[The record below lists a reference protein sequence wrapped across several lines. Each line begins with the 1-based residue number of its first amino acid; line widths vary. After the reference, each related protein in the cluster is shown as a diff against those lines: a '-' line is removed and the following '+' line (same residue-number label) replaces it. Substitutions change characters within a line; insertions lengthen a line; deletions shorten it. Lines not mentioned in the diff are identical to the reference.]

1 MLMNRY
7 RISRGVGKYVTLII
21 MSILVLVMIFPL
33 LMITLTSFKS
43 ESEYY
48 AGGPL
53 ALPKGI
59 DFTMLAYTWKSTD
72 YSRLLMNSII
82 ISLSAAFIAVGLS
95 ILTAYALG
103 MGKIKGRAW
112 ILLFFM
118 MAMTLPAESLI
129 YPAYY
134 FFKSINLYDNLLSVI
149 LLEAALSASFG
160 TYLLTSV
167 FKSFDKNII
176 ESAMIDGC
184 SKLQILL
191 RILIPLNLPSIAV
204 LLVFFFVGTWND
216 FFIPLIM
223 LISSKNYTVP
233 VALAMARG
241 EHNVTITLQSSAAL
255 LGVIPCVIFF
265 ILFQRSLTRGLTAG
279 SIK

>member
-1 MLMNRY
+1 MVMNRY
-7 RISRGVGKYVTLII
+7 RMARGVGKYATLILL
-21 MSILVLVMIFPL
+21 SVFVLVMIFPL
-33 LMITLTSFKS
+33 IMITLTSLKS

-48 AGGPL
+48 AYGPL
-53 ALPKGI
+53 ALPQGLN
-59 DFTMLAYTWKSTD
+59 FTVLADTWKSTD
-72 YSRLLMNSII
+72 YTRLLMNSTI
-82 ISLSAAFIAVGLS
+82 ISISAAFIAVGLS
-95 ILTAYALG
+95 VLTAYALG
-103 MGKIKGRAW
+103 IGKIKGRAL

-129 YPAYY
+129 YPAYF
-134 FFKSINLYDNLLSVI
+134 FFKAVKLYDNLLSVI

-167 FKSFDKNII
+167 FRSFDKDII

-233 VALAMARG
+233 VAMAMARS

-255 LGVIPCVIFF
+255 LGVIPCIIFF

-279 SIK
+279 SMK

>member
-7 RISRGVGKYVTLII
+7 RISRGVGKYVTLIV
-21 MSILVLVMIFPL
+21 MSVLVLVMIFPL

-53 ALPKGI
+53 ALPKSI
-59 DFTMLAYTWKSTD
+59 DFTMLAYTWKSTN
-72 YSRLLMNSII
+72 YSRLLMNSTI

-184 SKLQILL
+184 SKFQILL

-233 VALAMARG
+233 VAMAMARG

-255 LGVIPCVIFF
+255 LGVLPCILFF

>member
-1 MLMNRY
+1 MVINRY
-7 RISRGVGKYVTLII
+7 RITRQVGKYAALVIL
-21 MSILVLVMIFPL
+21 SALVLVMIFPL
-33 LMITLTSFKS
+33 LMITITSLKS
-43 ESEYY
+43 EAAYY
-48 AGGPL
+48 ANGPL
-53 ALPKGI
+53 ALPKTL
-59 DFTMLAYTWKSTD
+59 DFTMLAYTWKNTD
-72 YSRLLMNSII
+72 YSRVLMNSTI
-82 ISLSAAFIAVGLS
+82 ISISAAALAVGLS
-95 ILTAYALG
+95 VLTAYALG
-103 MGKIKGRAW
+103 IGKIRGRAL

-134 FFKSINLYDNLLSVI
+134 FFKAVKLYDNLLSVI

-160 TYLLTSV
+160 TYLLYSV
-167 FKSFDKNII
+167 FRSFDRDIL

-233 VALAMARG
+233 VAMAMARG

-265 ILFQRSLTRGLTAG
+265 VLFQRSLTRGLTAG

>member
-1 MLMNRY
+1 MAFNRY
-7 RISRGVGKYVTLII
+7 RIARGVGKYATLII
-21 MSILVLVMIFPL
+21 LSILVLVMIFPL

-43 ESEYY
+43 EAEYY
-48 AGGPL
+48 ANGPL
-53 ALPKGI
+53 ALPKGL

-72 YSRLLMNSII
+72 YSRLLMNSLI
-82 ISLSAAFIAVGLS
+82 ISISAAALAVGLS

-103 MGKIKGRAW
+103 IGKIKGRAL

-118 MAMTLPAESLI
+118 MAMTIPAESLI

-134 FFKSINLYDNLLSVI
+134 FFKSVKLYDNLLSVI

-160 TYLLTSV
+160 TYLLYSV
-167 FKSFDKNII
+167 FRSFDKDII

-184 SKLQILL
+184 NKLQILL

-233 VALAMARG
+233 VAMAMARG